1 MPLGSRGVPRLGPGR
16 GEDFEPGLRV
26 AGEVRAAL
34 LERCGNVLLPETG
47 GPGGIWGLDLPA
59 NIHRFLSPF
68 QKTPK
73 RYHGVLMGS

>member
-47 GPGGIWGLDLPA
+47 GDGGGFGALICQLISIDFY
-59 NIHRFLSPF
+59 HRFSFSKL
-68 QKTPK
+68 QNDI
-73 RYHGVLMGS
+73 MGC